1 MKVKYPLQDSIL
13 INLLKTEYH
22 LSTVNIHFIPMGDSA
37 YSYKVTCHDGHHYYL
52 KLFDHEN
59 DRQVDSLSNLYR
71 VLPLLWRIYSQGALT
86 NISLP
91 IENIHHDYKTAFAD
105 FSVIL
110 FHYIEGRTLADA
122 YPLSNTILYNV
133 GKIMATIHQTNIEH
147 SPLLKDNFDLS
158 FEMNLRACI
167 DVLEESL
174 PYNDLEIVVKKKE
187 YIFSLL
193 TKLHQLRS
201 NIFTEH
207 QFVFCHGDLWG
218 GNLIQKGTDI
228 HVIDWESAIL
238 APREYDL
245 FNYMGEGFEILFSS
259 YQKNTP
265 TPIELDL
272 DLLRMY
278 TYKHHLRNLTNW
290 LMNIIYRNKNEKQ
303 NLNDIEMILHH
314 CLNRLDDGASPPMC

>member
-1 MKVKYPLQDSIL
+1 MKVKYPLQDTIL
-13 INLLKTEYH
+13 IDLLKTEYH
-22 LSTVNIHFIPMGDSA
+22 LSAVNIHFIPMGDSA
-37 YSYKVTCHDGHHYYL
+37 YSYKVTCRNDHHYYL

-110 FHYIEGRTLADA
+110 FHYIEGKILADA

-167 DVLEESL
+167 DVLEENL
-174 PYNDLEIVVKKKE
+174 PYNDLEIVVRKKE

-193 TKLHQLRS
+193 TKLHQLRPKYLQS
-201 NIFTEH
+201 INSFFAMET
-207 QFVFCHGDLWG
+207 
-218 GNLIQKGTDI
+218 
-228 HVIDWESAIL
+228 
-238 APREYDL
+238 Y
-245 FNYMGEGFEILFSS
+245 GEEILFKKEQIS
-259 YQKNTP
+259 
-265 TPIELDL
+265 
-272 DLLRMY
+272 M
-278 TYKHHLRNLTNW
+278 
-290 LMNIIYRNKNEKQ
+290 
-303 NLNDIEMILHH
+303 
-314 CLNRLDDGASPPMC
+314 